1 MTLEPGLRGGAS
13 LTVTDADTAQA
24 IGSGDVPVL
33 ATPRLIALAEAAT
46 VSAVVRHLGQGESS
60 VGTRV
65 RVDHLK
71 ASPVG
76 VTVHVDAELVE
87 VDGRKLRFE
96 IAATDDTGDLVGRGE
111 ITRAVV
117 DREKFLAR

>member
-46 VSAVVRHLGQGESS
+46 VSTVVRHLGSGESS
-60 VGTRV
+60 VGV
-65 RVDHLK
+65 RVTFDHLK

-76 VTVHVDAELVE
+76 DTVHVDAELVE
-87 VDGRKLRFE
+87 VDGRMLRFE
-96 IAATDDTGDLVGRGE
+96 IAATDNTGDLVGRGE